1 MSRTKKITV
10 CGMLLAL
17 CVLAGA
23 LKIPINSYVEIRFSF
38 LSIAIAG
45 YLFGPLYGGIVG
57 ALSDILGF
65 IVKPTGAFFPGFT
78 IAQAVTGVLYGLILH
93 PKKQGN
99 ELFPAV
105 SFPRIILAQLLVML
119 TVSMFLNT
127 INLSILYGEGFI
139 PIFISRL
146 ARTIVMFPINL
157 VLLSAV
163 LKPVSIT
170 GRKILREG
178 AQ

>member
-1 MSRTKKITV
+1 MSQTKKLTV
-10 CGMLLAL
+10 CGMILAL
-17 CVLAGA
+17 AVLAGA

-38 LSIAIAG
+38 LPIAIAG

-78 IAQAVTGVLYGLILH
+78 IAQAVTGVLYGAILR
-93 PKKQGN
+93 PRKQKN
-99 ELFPAV
+99 ELFPAI
-105 SFPRIILAQLLVML
+105 SFSRILAAQLAVML
-119 TVSMFLNT
+119 VVSMFLNT

-139 PIFISRL
+139 PVFISRL
-146 ARTIVMFPINL
+146 ARTLIMFPINL
-157 VLLSAV
+157 ILLSAL

-178 AQ
+178 TQ